1 MRASER
7 DRADSLPAGDSPQV
21 EGVSDCLAP
30 RLPAGRQVHVRPPDQ
45 PGPAHFFDLEDPV
58 SLARLAAPMSAL
70 QPLKGLVVLHEV
82 QRMPEL
88 FPLLRVLADRKPLP
102 YIRRWRW

>member
-1 MRASER
+1 
-7 DRADSLPAGDSPQV
+7 
-21 EGVSDCLAP
+21 
-30 RLPAGRQVHVRPPDQ
+30 
-45 PGPAHFFDLEDPV
+45 LEDPV